1 MAYTKN
7 SNVAIT
13 TAYFQ
18 EQTIPL
24 LETTYTTYYVPSLF
38 GSMNPAVQAFKP
50 TDKDKLTYKN
60 VISKIDLS
68 GKEIIDV
75 LLYTN
80 AAELKTSMGMF

>member
-1 MAYTKN
+1 
-7 SNVAIT
+7 
-13 TAYFQ
+13 
-18 EQTIPL
+18 
-24 LETTYTTYYVPSLF
+24 
-38 GSMNPAVQAFKP
+38 MNPAVQAFKP

-75 LLYTN
+75 LLYSN